1 MNEVKEYL
9 EQKIFEFNQQ
19 FPNLQVNIK
28 PGNILEIMNNLKEY
42 LLKNETKI
50 EELNNSSVKKDFVEK
65 LQVIYLLT
73 YDYFLS
79 SYPNKNVI
87 LIAESK
93 NVLIARERIG
103 REYLGELGDLLY
115 KVIGYKMCEISLIR
129 RMSNKIV
136 DDYNDSMGRLRI
148 GIKIIIAI
156 LLLSFLLF
164 ILKLLF

>member
-73 YDYFLS
+73 
-79 SYPNKNVI
+79 
-87 LIAESK
+87 
-93 NVLIARERIG
+93 
-103 REYLGELGDLLY
+103 
-115 KVIGYKMCEISLIR
+115 
-129 RMSNKIV
+129 
-136 DDYNDSMGRLRI
+136 
-148 GIKIIIAI
+148 
-156 LLLSFLLF
+156 
-164 ILKLLF
+164 